1 MKLRAAIKRNGGGHI
16 RGRRYIDAAG
26 FPLSSHPARH
36 AAERDAMTT
45 NDSMGAQN
53 TSTEQ
58 LRTEIAQTR
67 ADLGDDVSALTEK
80 VSPRARFS
88 TAVGTA
94 RGGVASATSR
104 ARVAAPR
111 TARQA
116 GQTVRDH
123 PAPVAAGALAL
134 AGAAA
139 TALLARRRAAK
150 AQAARKRAVAGPWSA
165 LAGAAA
171 TAFLARRQ
179 ADRARTARTRAAA
192 GPWFR
197 R

>member
-1 MKLRAAIKRNGGGHI
+1 
-16 RGRRYIDAAG
+16 
-26 FPLSSHPARH
+26 
-36 AAERDAMTT
+36 MTMSE
-45 NDSMGAQN
+45 SMGAQN
-53 TSTEQ
+53 ASTDQ

-67 ADLGDDVSALTEK
+67 ADLGDNVTALNEK
-80 VSPRARFS
+80 VSPRARLNR
-88 TAVGTA
+88 AVGTA
-94 RGGVASATSR
+94 RGSVLSATSR
-104 ARVAAPR
+104 ARAAAPN

-123 PAPVAAGALAL
+123 RTPVAAGALAL

-139 TALLARRRAAK
+139 AALLARRRAAQ
-150 AQAARKRAVAGPWSA
+150 AQAARKRAAAGPWSA

-179 ADRARTARTRAAA
+179 ADKARTARARAAA